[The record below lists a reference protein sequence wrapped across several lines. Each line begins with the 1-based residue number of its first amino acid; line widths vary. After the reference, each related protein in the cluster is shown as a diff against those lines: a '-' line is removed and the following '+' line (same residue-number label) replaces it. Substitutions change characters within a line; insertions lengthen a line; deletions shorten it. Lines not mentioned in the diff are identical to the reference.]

1 MEIHFPAVN
10 RVESV
15 VQRQVSLAASLLRL
29 AGADQK
35 HLFGEID
42 SVAAVELFGGS
53 DELVL
58 LSEAAAAEAVERA
71 VDLIG
76 RDAEKAKMAD
86 ATGMAGASL

>member
-1 MEIHFPAVN
+1 MN

-15 VQRQVSLAASLLRL
+15 IQRQVSLAASLLRL
-29 AGADQK
+29 AGADRK
-35 HLFGEID
+35 HLFGETD

-58 LSEAAAAEAVERA
+58 LSEVAAAEAVERA

-76 RDAEKAKMAD
+76 RDAEKAKMAY